1 MARLL
6 EESLESSVF
15 VPLLDNLEGERNR
28 RSFENRGLSIQR
40 LKFLFLCSIL
50 SSTNLF
56 IEHSS
61 MSLVNFIDW
70 LGSDRGREYC
80 CFFYPFRRLLYTL
93 YVLRCTPFGVLMQF
107 ALTYK
112 RKDLEISYCTW
123 SWYFMLEYHC
133 TCVTATRMHVQNMIA
148 VLA

>member
-6 EESLESSVF
+6 EESLESIVF

-70 LGSDRGREYC
+70 LGSDRGREY
-80 CFFYPFRRLLYTL
+80 
-93 YVLRCTPFGVLMQF
+93 
-107 ALTYK
+107 
-112 RKDLEISYCTW
+112 
-123 SWYFMLEYHC
+123 
-133 TCVTATRMHVQNMIA
+133 
-148 VLA
+148 